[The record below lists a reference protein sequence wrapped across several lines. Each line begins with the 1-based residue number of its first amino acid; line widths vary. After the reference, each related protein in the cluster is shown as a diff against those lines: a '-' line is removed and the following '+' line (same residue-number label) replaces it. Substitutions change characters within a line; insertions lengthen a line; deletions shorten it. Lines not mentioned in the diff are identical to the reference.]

1 MPAVQNVPVQ
11 SEFTPIDLTPDAI
24 VKVEGAERRRV
35 ATFMAAQFEQHFNAT
50 IEDDT
55 EEVYAIYGADGE
67 IDAAFGLN
75 RDPGAF
81 FSRYYVAD
89 LQAQLRSLFVPDAD
103 VPIET
108 LRVAEFAHLC
118 VRNARA
124 LCRLVPVLARFLAA
138 SADYLVC
145 TATMELGRYFV
156 RKGLAPNL
164 LAHACMTALPPAQ
177 RRGWG
182 TYYLHRPMVLCGSL
196 QLAAARLNPEPGT
209 GTCTTGSLQRSMQR
223 VA

>member
-11 SEFTPIDLTPDAI
+11 SEMSFDLHPDAI
-24 VKVEGAERRRV
+24 VKVEGKERQRV
-35 ATFMAAQFEQHFNAT
+35 AAFMAAQFARHFNAT

-67 IDAAFGLN
+67 LEAAFGLN
-75 RDPGAF
+75 RDPAEF
-81 FSRYYVAD
+81 FSRYYVED

-103 VPIET
+103 VPIEK

-124 LCRLVPVLARFLAA
+124 LCRLVPLLARFLAK

-145 TATMELGRYFV
+145 TATRELGRYFV
-156 RKGLAPNL
+156 RKGLAPNIL
-164 LAHACMTALPPAQ
+164 SRACMTALPPAK
-177 RRGWG
+177 RLGWG
-182 TYYLHRPMVLCGSL
+182 TYYLHEPMVLCGSL
-196 QLAAARLNPEPGT
+196 QLAAARLNTAYPPEACAT
-209 GTCTTGSLQRSMQR
+209 GPLSEGMQH